1 MAQFIDIHCHL
12 LPGVDDGAQTPE
24 QALALL
30 QMAREDGTAAVV
42 LTPHYRGK
50 YRQNTPAQLC
60 DVFRSLQAICPAGM
74 ALYLGNEIAYEKDIG
89 EKMAEE
95 QILSIN
101 DGRYILLEF
110 DFSTTCFQAADAVSE
125 LLGSGHIPI
134 IAHLERYDAFVKNR
148 EFVDILLGLGALI
161 QINADSVLGRWGFA
175 VKRFCHWLLKSRRA
189 HFIASDA
196 HDLNDRPPKL
206 GECFQY
212 IQKKYGSEYAAALFW
227 ENAQVVL
234 ADRDR

>member
-50 YRQNTPAQLC
+50 YRQNTPTQLRNAL
-60 DVFRSLQAICPAGM
+60 RSLQAIAPKDM

-89 EKMAEE
+89 EKMTE
-95 QILSIN
+95 QKILSIN
-101 DGRYILLEF
+101 DGQFVLLEF
-110 DFSTTCFQAADAVSE
+110 DFSTTCYQAADAVSE
-125 LLGSGHIPI
+125 LLGSGYTPI
-134 IAHLERYDAFVKNR
+134 IAHMERYDAFVKNR
-148 EFVDILLGLGALI
+148 EFVDILLHQGALI
-161 QINADSVLGRWGFA
+161 QINADSVLGRWGFS

-206 GECFQY
+206 SECFNY
-212 IQKKYGSEYAAALFW
+212 IQKKYGPDYAAALFW
-227 ENAQVVL
+227 ENARVVL
-234 ADRDR
+234 EDRNR